1 MFILQLITSWTSNS
15 FSSISLNCFF
25 WLSNIFHT
33 SLPLSEWDLRT
44 FIQCMAIALL
54 LTAISN
60 SSYSLNSKSFS
71 YSLIISP
78 KRLNFL
84 LFAFSLLAWII
95 RPELIS
101 RLWIFSSEVN
111 LFSYLYYLYFFF
123 IGSLTASLLYCLR
136 SWKSIRQLFRLSIKW
151 DSTPRSSS
159 FYLFTN
165 LFSYILKYSS
175 GLRAFRFI
183 HFLAFSLVI

>member
-1 MFILQLITSWTSNS
+1 
-15 FSSISLNCFF
+15 
-25 WLSNIFHT
+25 
-33 SLPLSEWDLRT
+33 
-44 FIQCMAIALL
+44 MAIALL

-101 RLWIFSSEVN
+101 RL
-111 LFSYLYYLYFFF
+111 
-123 IGSLTASLLYCLR
+123 
-136 SWKSIRQLFRLSIKW
+136 
-151 DSTPRSSS
+151 
-159 FYLFTN
+159 
-165 LFSYILKYSS
+165 
-175 GLRAFRFI
+175 
-183 HFLAFSLVI
+183 